1 MGNTLYST
9 ISALRNFEVKT
20 LPKGATVLEE
30 RTEEAEFYQIQ
41 GILDELVSKV
51 PEYFEESWILT
62 NEEHRSVLNG
72 WLSPQEG
79 KWKLLFRGSRVGS
92 QAETFHSNKEP
103 TVTIVKGG
111 NYILEDS
118 LKFRGT
124 VNMLVVTG
132 LNDSILVAF
141 GGIKCTI
148 LI

>member
-1 MGNTLYST
+1 M
-9 ISALRNFEVKT
+9 
-20 LPKGATVLEE
+20 
-30 RTEEAEFYQIQ
+30 
-41 GILDELVSKV
+41 
-51 PEYFEESWILT
+51 ILT

>member
-9 ISALRNFEVKT
+9 ISALGNFEVKT
-20 LPKGATVLEE
+20 LPKGATVLDE

-51 PEYFEESWILT
+51 LEYFEEIVILT

-72 WLSPQEG
+72 LLSAQEG

-111 NYILEDS
+111 NYI
-118 LKFRGT
+118 FRGFT
-124 VNMLVVTG
+124 EISWNSKYVSCDRV
-132 LNDSILVAF
+132 
-141 GGIKCTI
+141 K
-148 LI
+148 

>member
-9 ISALRNFEVKT
+9 ITALGNFEVKT
-20 LPKGATVLEE
+20 LPKGATVLDE

-51 PEYFEESWILT
+51 PEYFEEIVILT

-111 NYILEDS
+111 NYI
-118 LKFRGT
+118 FRGFT
-124 VNMLVVTG
+124 EISW
-132 LNDSILVAF
+132 DSKYVSCDRV
-141 GGIKCTI
+141 K
-148 LI
+148 